1 MKWANTADLM
11 RICGIGS
18 EFSELLEAAGVDT
31 VKELRNRRP
40 DNLSAKMAEVNEQKK
55 LTRALPSESQVTK
68 WVAQAKELELLITH

>member
-1 MKWANTADLM
+1 MADLM
-11 RICGIGS
+11 RISGIGS
-18 EFSELLEAAGVDT
+18 EFSELVEAAGVDT

-40 DNLSAKMAEVNEQKK
+40 DNLTARMVELNEQMK